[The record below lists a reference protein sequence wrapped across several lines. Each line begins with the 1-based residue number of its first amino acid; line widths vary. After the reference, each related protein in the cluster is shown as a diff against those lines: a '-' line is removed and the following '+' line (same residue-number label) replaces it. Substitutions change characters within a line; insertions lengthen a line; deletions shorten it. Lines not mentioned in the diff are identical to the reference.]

1 MTIWETYLSNGLFS
15 LILQKQNAVSDG
27 KKPRHRLQPIG
38 MKDLLMFIR
47 RFARPYKWNVV
58 WSVVFNFLT
67 MFATIFSFAF
77 IMPILKILFKLDT
90 TEYVYMH
97 IGDDNIQD
105 VAINNFYWYVT
116 HLISK
121 FGEDNTLA
129 LLACVL
135 VVATFIKVIMAYF
148 SDYFTIPL
156 RNGVVRDIR
165 NEMYAKILS
174 LPIGFYTNERKG
186 DIMSRISGDVT
197 EIEVSVASS
206 LSALVKNPILIIGY
220 LFVMFMLSWKLTIF
234 VFLLLPMAGWVMGT
248 VGKKLK
254 AKSLKAQELL
264 GTILS
269 TTEETIGGLRIVK
282 AFNAEKQMEKMF
294 DSETDEYRRISNSIQ
309 RRYALAHP
317 MSEFLGTA
325 AIAIVLWFGGVL
337 ILGGDT
343 SIDAP
348 GFIYYMVIFYSIINP
363 AKELSKVSYA
373 IQKGMA
379 SLKRVDM
386 ILNADNPIKDAKKP
400 VEIKKNQE
408 TGSINFKNVS
418 FSYNDERK
426 VIDDVNL
433 EIRPGN
439 TVALVGQS
447 GSGKST
453 LVDLIPRF
461 WDVQKGSVEVDGFNV
476 RDYKVSELRSLMG
489 NVNQEAILFN
499 DTFFNN
505 IAFGAP
511 DATMEEVVAAAKIAN
526 AYDFIMDTPD
536 GFDTM
541 VGDRGC
547 RLSGGQRQRISIAR
561 AVLKNPPILILD
573 EATSAL
579 DTESERLVQEALERL
594 MKNRTTVVIAH
605 RLSTI
610 ANADMICVM
619 YEGKIVERGTHEEL
633 IALDGHYR
641 RLVEMQQV

>member
-1 MTIWETYLSNGLFS
+1 
-15 LILQKQNAVSDG
+15 
-27 KKPRHRLQPIG
+27 

-67 MFATIFSFAF
+67 TFFTLFSFAF
-77 IMPILKILFKLDT
+77 IMPILRILFNIDT
-90 TEYVYMH
+90 NDYVFMQW
-97 IGDDNIQD
+97 GEADFKE
-105 VAINNFYWYVT
+105 VAVNNAYWYVT
-116 HLISK
+116 RLMSEC
-121 FGEDNTLA
+121 GASNTLA
-129 LLACVL
+129 LLSVMLIAG
-135 VVATFIKVIMAYF
+135 TFLKVITAYF
-148 SDYFTIPL
+148 SDWFIIPL

-165 NEMYAKILS
+165 NRMYDKMVT
-174 LPIGFYTNERKG
+174 LPIGFYTHERKG
-186 DIMSRISGDVT
+186 DIMSRVSGDVT
-197 EIEVSVASS
+197 EIEVSVAAS
-206 LSALVKNPILIIGY
+206 LAALVKQPIMIIGC
-220 LFVMFMLSWKLTIF
+220 LSMMLLISWRLTVF
-234 VFLLLPMAGWVMGT
+234 VFVLLPVAGWIMGT

-254 AKSLKAQELL
+254 SSSLRAQGLL

-282 AFNAEKQMEKMF
+282 AFNAEKQMSKMF
-294 DSETDEYRRISNSIQ
+294 ANETKDFFNVSNSIQ

-317 MSEFLGTA
+317 MSEFLGTI
-325 AIAIVLWFGGVL
+325 AIAIVLWFGGTL
-337 ILGGDT
+337 ILGGSS

-363 AKELSKVSYA
+363 AKELSKTGYT

-379 SLKRVDM
+379 SLQRIDK
-386 ILNADNPIKDAKKP
+386 ILTADNPIKDSPCP
-400 VEIKKNQE
+400 VGLPANSAGS
-408 TGSINFKNVS
+408 GSIVFRNVD
-418 FSYNDERK
+418 FSYDGERK
-426 VIDDVNL
+426 VIDDVSL
-433 EIRPGN
+433 EVKPGM

-461 WDVQKGSVEVDGFNV
+461 WDVDGGVVEVDGHNV
-476 RDYKVSELRSLMG
+476 KDYKVSELRSLMG

-505 IAFGAP
+505 IAFGTPGA
-511 DATMEEVVAAAKIAN
+511 DLEQVKEAARIAN
-526 AYDFIMDTPD
+526 AYDFIMATSE

-610 ANADMICVM
+610 SNADLICVLHD
-619 YEGKIVERGTHEEL
+619 GRIVERGTHSEL
-633 IALDGHYR
+633 IRLNGHYR
-641 RLVEMQQV
+641 RLVDMQQV